1 MVEGREYSESNSLD
15 NTENLSSNAESIDI
29 TENVAETPADF
40 ENCGVDEISEVEEN
54 SVEIGQNI
62 EYEEDSFEDCKI
74 EEDRELENEF
84 EDTDSVL
91 AECAACVFEEGQH
104 SDVLHE
110 PVDGSLERVE

>member
-91 AECAACVFEEGQH
+91 EEFDDCR
-104 SDVLHE
+104 S
-110 PVDGSLERVE
+110 